1 MSRIEIK
8 QASIAKQ
15 VLETNDDAVLDE
27 VKAVLAKNQ
36 KDWWEK
42 LPKALK
48 TTVERSLSEADEGD
62 TLSHSEAMKRV
73 AAWRKR

>member
-1 MSRIEIK
+1 MSRIEVK

-15 VLETNDDAVLDE
+15 VLDTFDDEVLDE

-42 LPKALK
+42 LPKSIRVS
-48 TTVERSLSEADEGD
+48 VERSLVEADAGA
-62 TLSHSEAMKRV
+62 TVSHAHAMKQI

>member
-8 QASIAKQ
+8 QVSIAKQ

-27 VKAVLAKNQ
+27 VKAVLAKNE
-36 KDWWEK
+36 KDWWKK
-42 LPKALK
+42 LPKAIK
-48 TTVERSLSEADEGD
+48 ASVERSLSEADAGE
-62 TLSHSEAMKRV
+62 TLSHAEAMKRV